1 MKRRETE
8 DNAFLSFFPPGTE
21 PGEELIGHGE
31 EAGFQNWKIR
41 FISAAGT
48 AARWARWGDWKRLTD
63 YVANGGRITSEIRKF
78 LAAVLRREV
87 RKPNNRAASFAGS
100 DAAVDGALK
109 SVLFVLSLEQ
119 ELGRR
124 GATSAAAKKFNV
136 SRRSIQQAFVKAESA
151 AKLLIQLR
159 DLQLKTCSSVP
170 RYVVSPSALT
180 PH

>member
-8 DNAFLSFFPPGTE
+8 DNAFFSFFPRGTE
-21 PGEELIGHGE
+21 PGEEPIGHGQ

-41 FISAAGT
+41 VISAAGT
-48 AARWARWGDWKRLTD
+48 TARWARWGDWKRLTD

-87 RKPNNRAASFAGS
+87 RKPNHRAASFAGS
-100 DAAVDGALK
+100 AGVDGALK

-124 GATSAAAKKFNV
+124 GATSAAAKKFNM
-136 SRRSIQQAFVKAESA
+136 SRRSIQQALVKAESA

-159 DLQLKTCSSVP
+159 DLQLKTRSSVP
-170 RYVVSPSALT
+170 RYVVSPTALT

>member
-1 MKRRETE
+1 MTE
-8 DNAFLSFFPPGTE
+8 DKAFMSFFPPGTE
-21 PGEELIGHGE
+21 TDEELIRHGQ
-31 EAGFQNWKIR
+31 EAGFQSWKIR

-63 YVANGGRITSEIRKF
+63 YVANGGRITSEKRKF

-100 DAAVDGALK
+100 AGVDGALK

-124 GATSAAAKKFNV
+124 GATSAAARKFNM
-136 SRRSIQQAFVKAESA
+136 SRRSIQQALVKAEAA

-170 RYVVSPSALT
+170 RYVVSPTAST
-180 PH
+180 PHFMP